1 MRTAVTG
8 QQEGDY
14 SIRSIDASSYCF
26 VIQSLM
32 PRYDKMRN
40 LVCKMIM
47 HQSHFN
53 QLIDSEWFSEFLLLH
68 RHIIGKDII
77 WFHCVIW
84 PCILMSA
91 GVTLPVGVFSH
102 GFVNAADGRKMSKSY
117 NNAIDP
123 HEVGIM
129 QQEERMNNFT
139 LLIAVLCSS

>member
-1 MRTAVTG
+1 MVN
-8 QQEGDY
+8 
-14 SIRSIDASSYCF
+14 C
-26 VIQSLM
+26 
-32 PRYDKMRN
+32 N
-40 LVCKMIM
+40 LVY
-47 HQSHFN
+47 
-53 QLIDSEWFSEFLLLH
+53 

-123 HEVGIM
+123 HEVRKEIY
-129 QQEERMNNFT
+129 NFSLFSIRNLSLHT
-139 LLIAVLCSS
+139 DKKRTAYKYLLHD